1 MEIHSLSVTRLTK
14 IYCYNPILCYTITHQ
29 PRRNYAQTFVHIMEI
44 GPVPVMYKFKMT
56 TTVDRVEKSSFNQ
69 YMDAAMVI
77 SLTLHKVL
85 IHTAAE
91 AGYIE

>member
-1 MEIHSLSVTRLTK
+1 
-14 IYCYNPILCYTITHQ
+14 
-29 PRRNYAQTFVHIMEI
+29 MEI

-91 AGYIE
+91 AGYIEWNISNFSSVHENSAPKHTIIDSSPNCHFSYDAMIFG